1 METLTAR
8 QGLNWI
14 KTGWQLFARSPLTWI
29 FAVITYWLIMALAGL
44 IPYLGALLAT
54 LFIPAFAVSFM
65 AISRDLDQR
74 RKVDP
79 GLIFAGFQRNLGVLV
94 RLGGIYLAT
103 TLIILALTQFIDGGL
118 LFNWMLVNQPPA
130 ESDLET
136 SAIGNA
142 ILLAMVLYL
151 PVLMA
156 FWFAPVLVAWHDMS
170 ATKSLFY
177 SFFACLRNWRAFAA
191 YGFAWVL
198 LGGLLPGTLGTA
210 LAIAISG
217 GAPNPAVSQTLLF
230 GFLLIL
236 VPTLF
241 ASFYASY
248 RDIFATPTVTP
259 LPESEDPPPLE

>member
-1 METLTAR
+1 
-8 QGLNWI
+8 
-14 KTGWQLFARSPLTWI
+14 
-29 FAVITYWLIMALAGL
+29 
-44 IPYLGALLAT
+44 
-54 LFIPAFAVSFM
+54 
-65 AISRDLDQR
+65 
-74 RKVDP
+74 
-79 GLIFAGFQRNLGVLV
+79 VLV
-94 RLGGIYLAT
+94 RLGGIYLAA
-103 TLIILALTQFIDGGL
+103 TLIILMVSQFADGGVL
-118 LFNWMLVNQPPA
+118 LKWMLVNQPPA
-130 ESDLET
+130 EADLGE
-136 SAIGNA
+136 SGIGNA

-230 GFLLIL
+230 GFLLML

-248 RDIFATPTVTP
+248 RDIFAAPAAT
-259 LPESEDPPPLE
+259 PPPELEG

>member
-14 KTGWQLFARSPLTWI
+14 KAGWRLFVRSPLTWI

-44 IPYLGALLAT
+44 IPYLGTLLAT

-65 AISRDLDQR
+65 AISRDLDQS
-74 RKVDP
+74 RKVEP
-79 GLIFAGFQRNLGVLV
+79 GLIFAGFRRNLGVLV
-94 RLGGIYLAT
+94 RLGGIYLAA
-103 TLIILALTQFIDGGL
+103 TLIILMVSQFADGGTL
-118 LFNWMLVNQPPA
+118 LKWMLANQPPA
-130 ESDLET
+130 EADLGA
-136 SAIGNA
+136 SGIGNA

-191 YGFAWVL
+191 YGLAWVL

-217 GAPNPAVSQTLLF
+217 GTPNPAVSQTLLF
-230 GFLLIL
+230 IFLLML

-248 RDIFATPTVTP
+248 RDIFAAPTVSP
-259 LPESEDPPPLE
+259 SPELEG